1 MQNDLQNAL
10 IKYNKKTWCKSALL
24 GFSVGIALV
33 VISLL
38 AYNKAKNTLI
48 LYV

>member
-1 MQNDLQNAL
+1 MRGIFLDHVWPDGQLM
-10 IKYNKKTWCKSALL
+10 LL